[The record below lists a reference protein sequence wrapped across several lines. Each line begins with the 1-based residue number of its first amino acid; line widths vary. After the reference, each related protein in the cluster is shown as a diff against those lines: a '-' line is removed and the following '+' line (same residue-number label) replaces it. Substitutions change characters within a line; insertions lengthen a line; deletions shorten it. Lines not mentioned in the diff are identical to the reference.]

1 MYDEKIA
8 KLRSQECFDEY
19 PLVTGQKG
27 EHVKKYW
34 CWVAVITVSVLLNA
48 TLTFANEFPAKIELK
63 SGRHLEVVITQV
75 DYWGMWLKSNQGLS
89 YKVIGTLTTKS
100 RELMTEIQSYVE
112 NLHISSETDAVSA
125 EFSDAS
131 FPPVLDK
138 HPGVFRSHSYTL
150 SALSSRGDNLSVKLT
165 RVPRSI
171 DWVAFQFSFDQGWYT
186 KYLSYNVS
194 RISFGLGLR
203 YPMVNQDLVV
213 MANVSYIQS
222 WQKYPPSRKYDA
234 RYPAGTKEQVSY
246 FLSAD
251 YRRYFF
257 SSPFYISLGARA
269 YLTNIP
275 IADKTTRASINVGV
289 GYTFRY

>member
-1 MYDEKIA
+1 MYDKRLQ
-8 KLRSQECFDEY
+8 KCFYEY
-19 PLVTGQKG
+19 PLVTRQKG
-27 EHVKKYW
+27 EQVKKYRY
-34 CWVAVITVSVLLNA
+34 WVAVVTVGVLLNA
-48 TLTFANEFPAKIELK
+48 TLTLANGFPAKIELK
-63 SGRHLEVVITQV
+63 SGRQIEVVITEV

-89 YKVIGTLTTKS
+89 YKVIGTLTTKN
-100 RELMTEIQSYVE
+100 RQLMTEIQSYVQDL
-112 NLHISSETDAVSA
+112 NISSEDDEVSA
-125 EFSDAS
+125 EFSEAS

-171 DWVAFQFSFDQGWYT
+171 DWLAFQFSFDQGWYT
-186 KYLSYNVS
+186 KYLNYNIS
-194 RISFGLGLR
+194 RISLGFGLR
-203 YPMVNQDLVV
+203 YPMVNQDIML

-234 RYPAGTKEQVSY
+234 RYPAGTKEQASY

-251 YRRYFF
+251 YRRYLF
-257 SSPFYISLGARA
+257 SRPFYLSLGARV

-275 IADKTTRASINVGV
+275 IAEKTTRASINLGV